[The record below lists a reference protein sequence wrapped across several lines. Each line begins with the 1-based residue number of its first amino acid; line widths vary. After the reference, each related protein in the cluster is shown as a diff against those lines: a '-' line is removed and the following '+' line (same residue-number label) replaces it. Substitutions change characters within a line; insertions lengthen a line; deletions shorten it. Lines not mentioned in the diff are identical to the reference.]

1 MSSVENSIIVPYVPG
16 YSKLTVQDLLFW
28 SGDLT
33 DKEIDERN
41 KRRAAIGKQYVAE
54 KKARNARFPN
64 KTIKSIE
71 QKENME
77 YFKLG
82 KASRIS
88 HSGGIQRVTAKKISK
103 TTVTTSKNILKS
115 NN

>member
-1 MSSVENSIIVPYVPG
+1 MSSVESSIIVPYVPG

-64 KTIKSIE
+64 KTFKSIE

-103 TTVTTSKNILKS
+103 TTVKTSKNILKS